1 MYVVLYVNKT
11 NPILK
16 PIYQCWWSSLHK
28 LNMRHSLH
36 AVRDPLANHSA
47 DRLWL
52 WGFAKPNDNHFKW
65 STTEFHWVFSFC
77 DVQRSLSDSVT
88 HRCLYHV
95 CFSWLKTSRC
105 RLFAS
110 SSTQCMWLTGKLK
123 NLSGISWFAWVFW
136 LVLCCV
142 VWRQVTIPLKK
153 CSTLMG
159 CLGKKQL
166 GSFSPWIDPWLVTPY
181 ETFTYLFNWNIFIR
195 LHSANKNYPVDL
207 LKLAIT
213 GKFGLIC
220 DSRTQTINSSE
231 TLRRSRSEDSK
242 TLWGFLIA

>member
-36 AVRDPLANHSA
+36 AVRDPLATHSA

-123 NLSGISWFAWVFW
+123 NLSGISWFAWVLLMFLVG
-136 LVLCCV
+136 LVLFCLKEGSSTDIQRNASTFMFYLITAQWIV
-142 VWRQVTIPLKK
+142 PRLAAVHKTNTKKTHTNLWLKVTL
-153 CSTLMG
+153 L
-159 CLGKKQL
+159 
-166 GSFSPWIDPWLVTPY
+166 LVSN
-181 ETFTYLFNWNIFIR
+181 F
-195 LHSANKNYPVDL
+195 L
-207 LKLAIT
+207 L
-213 GKFGLIC
+213 
-220 DSRTQTINSSE
+220 R
-231 TLRRSRSEDSK
+231 
-242 TLWGFLIA
+242 